1 MKARVISGRDRFG
14 NSHWTCIC
22 SSFLCLWNFG
32 SLEGN
37 PSMGI
42 DIDLSHMFNICRAV
56 RSDHF
61 HDGRRIPGRT
71 GLISDHH

>member
-1 MKARVISGRDRFG
+1 
-14 NSHWTCIC
+14 
-22 SSFLCLWNFG
+22 
-32 SLEGN
+32 
-37 PSMGI
+37 MGI